1 MMQSASQKLPRRD
14 GPLISLPPEEVEA
27 VVRRALAED
36 LGGVVEVDQ
45 DLTTAACVSGS
56 RRATARL
63 VAREAGVMAGGEI
76 FTATFCLLDSSATV
90 EVLRADGERFERGE
104 MLASVSCQ
112 AAALLVAERTA
123 LNFSQRLCGVATRTA
138 EFVAR
143 AGGKARVLDTRKT
156 TPGLRLLERHAVRC
170 GGGENHRFGLSDEV
184 MIKDNHLDL
193 SGRSL
198 EEVVQSARAAV
209 PVSLCVTV
217 EARDVV
223 EARAAIQGGADVVM
237 LDNIEPQEM
246 SAMLEELRALVG
258 ERPVEFEA
266 SGGVNLDTIAVV
278 AACGVD
284 RVSVGALTHSAPAID
299 LALEVE
305 L

>member
-1 MMQSASQKLPRRD
+1 MMQSASEKLPRRD
-14 GPLISLPPEEVEA
+14 GPLNSLPPEEVEA

-36 LGGVVEVDQ
+36 LGGVVEVTQ

-56 RRATARL
+56 KQATARL
-63 VAREAGVMAGGEI
+63 VAREGGVMAGVEL
-76 FTATFCLLDSSATV
+76 FTATFCLLDSAAAV
-90 EVLRADGERFERGE
+90 KVMRADGERFERGE
-104 MLASVSCQ
+104 VLASVSCE
-112 AAALLVAERTA
+112 AAAMLVAERTA
-123 LNFSQRLCGVATRTA
+123 LNLLQRLCGVATCTA

-143 AGGKARVLDTRKT
+143 AGGRARVLDTRKT
-156 TPGLRLLERHAVRC
+156 TPGLRRLERHAVRC

-198 EEVVQSARAAV
+198 EEVVKSARAAV
-209 PVSLCVTV
+209 TGSLRVTV
-217 EARDVV
+217 EARDLS

-237 LDNIEPQEM
+237 LDNIAPKEM
-246 SAMLEELRALVG
+246 SAMLEELRALTG
-258 ERPVEFEA
+258 DRPVEFEA
-266 SGGVNLDTIAVV
+266 SGGVNLETIAAV
-278 AACGVD
+278 AACGVE